1 VSSLRV
7 IHLLSIGSTGIPQQ
21 PDMVLQYR
29 SSNGEPYLRLPE
41 PHTNIIITPHRAE
54 GIDETSA
61 ALTQMLND
69 PAIALNLQN
78 TPYPYTRSH
87 AEEWIKANCEEQQ
100 DMLAALREELDQQS
114 MNASASEV
122 GNEHT
127 IHKSPTRMF
136 DICPFTCIREV
147 VESEKGYEG
156 SFKDVL
162 IGEIRLARSSFED
175 FPKTGPER
183 EHAKKVNDDLS
194 VGDPSIIWSFGGT
207 LPLPESMSAQE
218 PAIINGKGIM
228 TLVIQTILHDWAVP
242 RMNVHRLRCWA
253 FEDNAGSI
261 RVFEKN
267 GFVRGHTLKD
277 WASVSESRGGGKKSI
292 VSLEWTRYT

>member
-1 VSSLRV
+1 
-7 IHLLSIGSTGIPQQ
+7 
-21 PDMVLQYR
+21 MVLRYR

-41 PHTNIIITPHRAE
+41 PHTNIIITPHRPE
-54 GIDETSA
+54 GMDETSA

-87 AEEWIKANCEEQQ
+87 AEDWIKANLEEQQ
-100 DMLAALREELDQQS
+100 HMLAALREELDQQS
-114 MNASASEV
+114 MKASASEV
-122 GNEHT
+122 GNERT
-127 IHKSPTRMF
+127 IHKSPAQIVDF
-136 DICPFTCIREV
+136 CPFTCIREV
-147 VESEKGYEG
+147 VESENGNEG
-156 SFKDVL
+156 PFKDVL
-162 IGEIRLARSSFED
+162 IGDIRLARSSFED
-175 FPKTGPER
+175 FPETGPER
-183 EHAKKVNDDLS
+183 EHAKKMNDDLS
-194 VGDPSIIWSFGGT
+194 AGDPSIIWSFGDFLSPTHQG
-207 LPLPESMSAQE
+207 M
-218 PAIINGKGIM
+218 GIM
-228 TLVIQTILHDWAVP
+228 TLAIQTIIHDWAVP

-253 FEDNAGSI
+253 FEDNTGSI